1 MPIRSSH
8 RVTPFL
14 WFDGTAEDAARYY
27 VSVFKK
33 GSKVT
38 NVSPMSVTFE
48 LEGQRFLALNGGP
61 TFKFNEAVSFFVDCK
76 DQREVDFFWKK
87 LSDGGKPGRCGWLKD
102 RWGLSWQIIPRA
114 LGECLGGSDRAGA
127 QRAMEAMLRMGKLD
141 VKALRAA
148 YKGGARR

>member
-61 TFKFNEAVSFFVDCK
+61 TFKFNEAVSFFVDSK